1 MRSLA
6 HSKHLKNGFY
16 LITSATVVV
25 DIMIEL
31 AKRHSFLL

>member
-1 MRSLA
+1 MKNLA

-25 DIMIEL
+25 DVMIEL
-31 AKRHSFLL
+31 AERHSFLL